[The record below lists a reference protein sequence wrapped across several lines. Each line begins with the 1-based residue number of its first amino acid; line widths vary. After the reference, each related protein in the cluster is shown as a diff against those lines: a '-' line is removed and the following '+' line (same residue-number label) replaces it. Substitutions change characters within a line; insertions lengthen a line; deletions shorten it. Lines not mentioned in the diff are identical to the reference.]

1 MFNNTFSARL
11 DSSGTFWRGG
21 IRYWLSPD
29 LKDNSSV
36 LSIGRP
42 AAASLFPSYFDD
54 EYEGMLSCAGAQRSP
69 TALPPS
75 LKDCGAASLHP
86 PPAAG
91 SSNPRSW
98 DAFLHPVLWGCL
110 RSHSPAVS
118 ALQSEEGFL
127 GRRATRLRR
136 QPNAQPEGEPKGF
149 AVSPFLS
156 SLTPSSL
163 LLAFLPRGRAILP
176 PIARGERGDRHAA
189 PAEGWMLTA
198 LQEHFGDERK
208 ESIPQPEWL
217 WAATGPH
224 IAKVS
229 RSPMR

>member
-54 EYEGMLSCAGAQRSP
+54 EYEGMLSCTGAQRSP

-156 SLTPSSL
+156 SLTP
-163 LLAFLPRGRAILP
+163 FLPAAGISPPGKSDTPSDSAGRA
-176 PIARGERGDRHAA
+176 
-189 PAEGWMLTA
+189 W
-198 LQEHFGDERK
+198 
-208 ESIPQPEWL
+208 
-217 WAATGPH
+217 
-224 IAKVS
+224 
-229 RSPMR
+229 

>member
-1 MFNNTFSARL
+1 MVMFNNTFSARL

-69 TALPPS
+69 TALPPG
-75 LKDCGAASLHP
+75 LKDCGAASLPP

-149 AVSPFLS
+149 AVSSFLS
-156 SLTPSSL
+156 SLTP
-163 LLAFLPRGRAILP
+163 FLPAAGISPPGKSDTPSDSAGRA
-176 PIARGERGDRHAA
+176 
-189 PAEGWMLTA
+189 W
-198 LQEHFGDERK
+198 
-208 ESIPQPEWL
+208 
-217 WAATGPH
+217 
-224 IAKVS
+224 
-229 RSPMR
+229 